1 MLMFK
6 LAIKNILRYKSRSF
20 LTALVIVVSALS
32 SVFIS
37 AFIEGMISHMIDG
50 YAKYQTGHIRI
61 TTKAFLEKERFVPLY
76 EYIPAVGD
84 IESTL
89 RSDERIENVIPMV
102 RFGGFVGQDDE
113 SVPVSL
119 IGFDLENNSYGL
131 KSRLIEG
138 SVRKTGTVIGS
149 DLQKRLDASIGE
161 APLIVAT
168 TIDSALNGTKTPII
182 ASSFFNMSAFDK
194 NTIFMDLQTSQNLL
208 RMDEGATEIFV
219 MIKDQKD
226 LESVTKDLQGMYS
239 DYAIETYKT
248 QMGTLYTTMEI
259 EKQILNLIAAI
270 IMFLGSLVIINSLV
284 ASMYERINEIGM
296 LKALGYS
303 DFELTKMLFFEG
315 LVFGLIAGGTG
326 FMLGHVLVAY
336 VSHIGFDLSSMMSSV
351 NMPIDAVVY
360 PKMTTLNAVIT
371 AFIAIT
377 IPALVSLFPAKTLS
391 KITVVEA
398 LHTRK

>member
-61 TTKAFLEKERFVPLY
+61 TATEFLEKERFMPLY
-76 EYIPAVGD
+76 EYLPEITD
-84 IESTL
+84 MQKTL
-89 RSDERIENVIPMV
+89 LQDERIASVVPMV
-102 RFGGFVGQDDE
+102 RFGGFIGQDDE
-113 SVPVSL
+113 SIPVSL

-131 KSRLIEG
+131 KDRIVEG
-138 SVRKTGTVIGS
+138 KVSQTGIVVGR
-149 DLQKRLDASIGE
+149 DLQQRIAVSMGDT
-161 APLIVAT
+161 PLVVAT

-182 ASSFFNMSAFDK
+182 ASTLFNMSAFDK
-194 NTIFMDLQTSQNLL
+194 NTVFMDLQTVQKLL
-208 RMDEGATEIFV
+208 RMEDGATEVFV
-219 MIKDQKD
+219 MIKDQKNLEAIASD
-226 LESVTKDLQGMYS
+226 LRSIYG
-239 DYAIETYKT
+239 DYTIETYKT
-248 QMGTLYTTMEI
+248 QMGSLYTTMEI
-259 EKQILNLIAAI
+259 EKHILNFIAAI

-284 ASMYERINEIGM
+284 ASIYERINEIGM

-303 DFELTKMLFFEG
+303 DLELTKMLFFEG
-315 LVFGLIAGGTG
+315 LAFGLIAGGLG
-326 FMLGHVLVAY
+326 FVLGQVLIVYASR
-336 VSHIGFDLSSMMSSV
+336 VGFDLSSMMSSV
-351 NMPIDAVVY
+351 NMPIDAVIY
-360 PKMTTLNAVIT
+360 PKMTALNTIIT

-377 IPALVSLFPAKTLS
+377 IPALVALFPARTLS

-398 LHTRK
+398 LNMRK